1 MWQTKPFGLWTQ
13 SDLSSIISCLH
24 QCPALSHT
32 TRSFQW
38 MFHSCVLFCSSSVDL
53 PIRLLPWPLNR
64 VKGFLLPLPVVL
76 WWHRYS
82 QSPHVLLWQFMFLS
96 LALGYESLEGRTR
109 FQSFLSPCHLTY
121 QFLGI
126 VFFVFCFFLMTLWPW
141 VSWSSPF
148 TLISLQPYWTNSQHH
163 VGPPLPFPFTFPT
176 QGSWNR
182 MLPSWLPR
190 GTLGKVRNDSRIA
203 KLPKCFPALE
213 LSDVAHVFDTGGCS
227 LHCKALSVALHTPLP
242 SLSPSSFF
250 VDCSLLALP

>member
-126 VFFVFCFFLMTLWPW
+126 VFFVFCFFNDSLTL
-141 VSWSSPF
+141 
-148 TLISLQPYWTNSQHH
+148 
-163 VGPPLPFPFTFPT
+163 GPLELPFYSHFP
-176 QGSWNR
+176 S
-182 MLPSWLPR
+182 
-190 GTLGKVRNDSRIA
+190 TLLDQFSTSCRSA
-203 KLPKCFPALE
+203 
-213 LSDVAHVFDTGGCS
+213 
-227 LHCKALSVALHTPLP
+227 P
-242 SLSPSSFF
+242 SLPFHISNSGQ
-250 VDCSLLALP
+250 